1 MMKVDSLKIDKTV
14 DLFIDLLLL
23 VLGTVAK
30 TRLDALICLGG
41 MIPLEAQSFH

>member
-1 MMKVDSLKIDKTV
+1 MMKVGSLKIDKTIG
-14 DLFIDLLLL
+14 LFIDLLLP

-30 TRLDALICLGG
+30 SRLGALICLEG